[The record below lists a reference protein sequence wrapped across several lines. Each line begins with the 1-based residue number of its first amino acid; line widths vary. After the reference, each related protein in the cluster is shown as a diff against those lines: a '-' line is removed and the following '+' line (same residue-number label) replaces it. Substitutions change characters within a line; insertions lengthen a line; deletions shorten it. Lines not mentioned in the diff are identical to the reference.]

1 MLFRSALKRGA
12 DRVLAVDV
20 GYGQL
25 AWSLR
30 QDERVTCLERF
41 NIRYLTVADVPFE
54 INVVLADL
62 SFISLTTV
70 LPALM
75 SVLNHDGELLL
86 MVKPQFEVGRDHI
99 GEGVVRDPEL
109 RAASVQ
115 RVIASAQD
123 MGAGL
128 QGVLASPLPG
138 PEGNVEYFIWL
149 TSGAAQMSPE
159 QVASAVQRAVEEGP
173 Q

>member
-1 MLFRSALKRGA
+1 MLPDLYDQYDTISDEAKLELVAAMVQVFK
-12 DRVLAVDV
+12 D
-20 GYGQL
+20 
-25 AWSLR
+25 LR
-30 QDERVTCLERF
+30 EQD
-41 NIRYLTVADVPFE
+41 
-54 INVVLADL
+54 INK
-62 SFISLTTV
+62 IT
-70 LPALM
+70 M
-75 SVLNHDGELLL
+75 GELLL

-138 PEGNVEYFIWL
+138 PEGNVEYFINEYKMSQKHLDFKSRNASQESESTLQWVENCERRRRRWRRCISNSYT
-149 TSGAAQMSPE
+149 TSRI
-159 QVASAVQRAVEEGP
+159 VRASYFASS
-173 Q
+173 